1 MSSANL
7 ITSRLRTINFVGAGV
22 ILAILSGTAALGVL
36 PMYKSGTRDVSESK
50 ALREQLAQLDGLSQ
64 TLGEVET
71 AKAQTESRLAE
82 AESQLPTSTAMDQFM
97 QQLAQV
103 AESAGLQVDATVPSK
118 DIKDAGGYKTG
129 PFEISG
135 TGDWDSCY
143 RFLTGL
149 RATKR
154 LTRLDA
160 LTLEGSKDH
169 KDGPGEHPTCRIIVN
184 LSVFMAR

>member
-7 ITSRLRTINFVGAGV
+7 ITKRLRTINLVGAAA
-22 ILAILSGTAALGVL
+22 ILAILSGTAALGVF
-36 PMYKSGTRDVSESK
+36 PMYKSGTRDIAESK
-50 ALREQLAQLDGLSQ
+50 ALREQLSQLDGLSQ
-64 TLGEVET
+64 TLQQVET
-71 AKAQTESRLAE
+71 AKAQTESRLTEAE
-82 AESQLPTSTAMDQFM
+82 AQLPTSNAMDQFM
-97 QQLAQV
+97 QQLAKV
-103 AESAGLQVDATVPSK
+103 AENAGLQVDATVPSK
-118 DIKDAGGYKTG
+118 DVKDAGGYKTG

-135 TGDWDSCY
+135 TGDWESCY

-154 LTRLDA
+154 LTRLDS

-169 KDGPGEHPTCRIIVN
+169 KDGPGERPTCRIIVN